1 MTMPEQTNRAS
12 SSARLMVVGVGG
24 GGGNAVDRMFDT
36 RVSGVELVAVNTDAQ
51 VLEVVRSH
59 RTLQLGRKLT
69 GGLGAGGN
77 PEIGRLAAEESHEE
91 IVDLLSGMDMIF
103 ITAGMGGGTGT
114 GAAPVIAALAKEAGV
129 LTTGIV
135 TRPFSFEGLARA
147 EKAEAGIARL
157 SQAVDAMICISNDKL
172 LKVAPAE
179 TPITKA
185 FEIAD
190 EVLRQGVEGIS
201 DLITIPGMIN
211 LDFADIESVMRNAGT
226 AMMGIGEGEGEGKT
240 KEAARNAISSP
251 LLDGS
256 IQGARKV
263 IMNITGGSDL
273 TLEEVT
279 AAANL
284 IREAVSDR
292 ADIIF
297 GTAIRDGLEKVRL
310 TVIATGFSVEY
321 GRDDDEG
328 PSLSN
333 ETMLAKLEKESR
345 VGVDDFDIPAF
356 LRRSRRS
363 REERPR
369 PPWGEPQDEGRE
381 RREREAERGHNRRER
396 DRRKQ

>member
-1 MTMPEQTNRAS
+1 MAEQINLAAS
-12 SSARLMVVGVGG
+12 PARLMVVGVGG
-24 GGGNAVDRMFDT
+24 GGGNAVDRMFD
-36 RVSGVELVAVNTDAQ
+36 SSSKSVELVVANTDAQ
-51 VLEVVRSH
+51 VLDVVHGH
-59 RTLQLGRKLT
+59 RTLQLGQKLT
-69 GGLGAGGN
+69 SGLGAGGN
-77 PEIGRLAAEESHEE
+77 PEIGRLAAEESKEV
-91 IVDLLSGMDMIF
+91 IIDLLNGVDMVF

-114 GAAPVIAALAKEAGV
+114 GAAPVIASLAKEAGI
-129 LTTGIV
+129 LTTAIV

-157 SQAVDAMICISNDKL
+157 AQSVDALICISNDKL
-172 LKVAPAE
+172 LKVAPTD

-201 DLITIPGMIN
+201 DLITVPGMIN
-211 LDFADIESVMRNAGT
+211 LDFADIESVMRDAGT
-226 AMMGIGEGEGEGKT
+226 AMMGIGEGTGDGKT

-279 AAANL
+279 SAASL

-297 GTAIRDGLEKVRL
+297 GTAIREGMESVRL

-321 GRDDDEG
+321 GREEEDG
-328 PSLSN
+328 QPLSN
-333 ETMLAKLEKESR
+333 DSMLAKLEEESR
-345 VGVDDFDIPAF
+345 VGVDDFDIPTF

-363 REERPR
+363 REEPPR
-369 PPWGEPQDEGRE
+369 PPWGEPRE
-381 RREREAERGHNRRER
+381 SE
-396 DRRKQ
+396 DR

>member
-1 MTMPEQTNRAS
+1 MAEQINFAAS
-12 SSARLMVVGVGG
+12 PARLMVIGVGG
-24 GGGNAVDRMFDT
+24 GGGNAVDRMFASNN
-36 RVSGVELVAVNTDAQ
+36 RAVELVVANTDAQ
-51 VLEVVRSH
+51 VLEVVRGH
-59 RTLQLGRKLT
+59 RTLQLGQKLT
-69 GGLGAGGN
+69 SGLGAGGN
-77 PEIGRLAAEESHEE
+77 PDIGRQAAEESKEV
-91 IVDLLSGMDMIF
+91 IIDLLNGVDMVF

-114 GAAPVIAALAKEAGV
+114 GAAPIIAGLAKEAGI
-129 LTTGIV
+129 LTTAIV

-147 EKAEAGIARL
+147 EKAETGIARL
-157 SQAVDAMICISNDKL
+157 AQSVDALICISNDKL
-172 LKVAPAE
+172 LKVAPTD

-211 LDFADIESVMRNAGT
+211 LDFADIESVMRDAGT
-226 AMMGIGEGEGEGKT
+226 AMMGIGEGTGDGKT

-279 AAANL
+279 SAASL

-297 GTAIRDGLEKVRL
+297 GTAIREGMESVRL

-321 GRDDDEG
+321 GREEEDG
-328 PSLSN
+328 PPLSN
-333 ETMLAKLEKESR
+333 DSMLDKLGKESR
-345 VGVDDFDIPAF
+345 VGVDDLDIPTF
-356 LRRSRRS
+356 LRRNRRN
-363 REERPR
+363 REEPPR
-369 PPWGEPQDEGRE
+369 PPWGEQRE
-381 RREREAERGHNRRER
+381 DG
-396 DRRKQ
+396 DR

>member
-1 MTMPEQTNRAS
+1 MASPEQTNRDAS
-12 SSARLMVVGVGG
+12 PASLMVVGVGG

-36 RVSGVELVAVNTDAQ
+36 RVNGVELVAVNTDAQ

-59 RTLQLGRKLT
+59 RTLQLGRQLT

-77 PEIGRLAAEESHEE
+77 PEIGRLAAEESREE
-91 IVDLLSGMDMIF
+91 IVDLLSGVDMVF

-135 TRPFSFEGLARA
+135 TRPFSFEGIARA

-211 LDFADIESVMRNAGT
+211 LDFADIESVMRGAGT
-226 AMMGIGEGEGEGKT
+226 AMMGIGEGEGDGKT
-240 KEAARNAISSP
+240 KDAARNAISSP

-256 IQGARKV
+256 IHGARKV

-328 PSLSN
+328 PPLSN

-345 VGVDDFDIPAF
+345 AGVHDFDIPTF

-369 PPWGEPQDEGRE
+369 PPWGEPQETNGTE
-381 RREREAERGHNRRER
+381 
-396 DRRKQ
+396 

>member
-1 MTMPEQTNRAS
+1 MAEQTNFTS
-12 SSARLMVVGVGG
+12 SLARLMVIGVGG
-24 GGGNAVDRMFDT
+24 GGGNAAVRMFASNN
-36 RVSGVELVAVNTDAQ
+36 RAVELVIANTDAQ
-51 VLEVVRSH
+51 VLAEIKGH
-59 RTLQLGRKLT
+59 RTLQLGQKLT
-69 GGLGAGGN
+69 SGLGAGGN
-77 PEIGRLAAEESHEE
+77 PDVGRQAAEESKEV
-91 IVDLLSGMDMIF
+91 IIDLLNGVDMVF

-114 GAAPVIAALAKEAGV
+114 GAAPIIAGIAKEAGI
-129 LTTGIV
+129 LTTAIV

-147 EKAEAGIARL
+147 EKAETGIARL
-157 SQAVDAMICISNDKL
+157 AQSVDALICISNDKL
-172 LKVAPAE
+172 LKVAPTD

-211 LDFADIESVMRNAGT
+211 LDFADIESVMRDAGT
-226 AMMGIGEGEGEGKT
+226 AMMGIGEGTGDGKT

-279 AAANL
+279 SAASL

-297 GTAIRDGLEKVRL
+297 GTAIREGMESVRL
-310 TVIATGFSVEY
+310 TVIARILPVEY
-321 GRDDDEG
+321 GREEEDG
-328 PSLSN
+328 PPLSN
-333 ETMLAKLEKESR
+333 DSMLDKLGKESR
-345 VGVDDFDIPAF
+345 VGVDDLDIPTF
-356 LRRSRRS
+356 LRRNRRG
-363 REERPR
+363 REEPPR
-369 PPWGEPQDEGRE
+369 PPWGEQREDGGR
-381 RREREAERGHNRRER
+381 
-396 DRRKQ
+396 Q

>member
-1 MTMPEQTNRAS
+1 
-12 SSARLMVVGVGG
+12 VVGVGG
-24 GGGNAVDRMFDT
+24 GGGNAVDRLFD
-36 RVSGVELVAVNTDAQ
+36 SSSNGVDLVAVNTDAQ

-69 GGLGAGGN
+69 AGLGAGGN
-77 PEIGRLAAEESHEE
+77 PEIGRLAAEESREE
-91 IVDLLSGMDMIF
+91 ISDLLNGVDMVF

-114 GAAPVIAALAKEAGV
+114 GAAPIIASLAKEAGI
-129 LTTGIV
+129 LTTAIV

-147 EKAEAGIARL
+147 EKAESGIARL
-157 SQAVDAMICISNDKL
+157 AQSVDALICISNDKL
-172 LKVAPAE
+172 LKVAPTD
-179 TPITKA
+179 TPITDA

-190 EVLRQGVEGIS
+190 EILRQGVEGIS

-211 LDFADIESVMRNAGT
+211 LDFADIESVMRDAGT
-226 AMMGIGEGEGEGKT
+226 AMMGIGEGEGDGKT

-279 AAANL
+279 SAASL

-297 GTAIRDGLEKVRL
+297 GTAIRDGMEKVRL

-321 GRDDDEG
+321 GRDEEDS
-328 PSLSN
+328 PMLSN
-333 ETMLAKLEKESR
+333 DSMLSKLEQESR
-345 VGVDDFDIPAF
+345 VGVDDFDIPTF

-363 REERPR
+363 RDVPPR
-369 PPWGEPQDEGRE
+369 PPWGEPREDDER
-381 RREREAERGHNRRER
+381 
-396 DRRKQ
+396 

>member
-1 MTMPEQTNRAS
+1 MTVPEQSSRVAS
-12 SSARLMVVGVGG
+12 PASLMVVGVGG

-36 RVSGVELVAVNTDAQ
+36 RVNGVELVAVNTDAQ

-77 PEIGRLAAEESHEE
+77 PEIGRLAAEESREE
-91 IVDLLSGMDMIF
+91 IDDLLNGVDMVF

-211 LDFADIESVMRNAGT
+211 LDFADIESVMRGAGT
-226 AMMGIGEGEGEGKT
+226 AMMGIGEGEGDGKT
-240 KEAARNAISSP
+240 KDAARNAISSP

-256 IQGARKV
+256 IHGARKV

-321 GRDDDEG
+321 GRDDEEG
-328 PSLSN
+328 PPLSN

-345 VGVDDFDIPAF
+345 VGAHDFDIPTF

-369 PPWGEPQDEGRE
+369 PPWGEPQETDGTE
-381 RREREAERGHNRRER
+381 
-396 DRRKQ
+396 

>member
-1 MTMPEQTNRAS
+1 MTVPEQTNRTSAPAS
-12 SSARLMVVGVGG
+12 LMVVGVGG

-36 RVSGVELVAVNTDAQ
+36 RVNGVELVAVNTDAQ

-91 IVDLLSGMDMIF
+91 IVDLLNGVDMVF

-135 TRPFSFEGLARA
+135 TRPFSFEGIARA

-211 LDFADIESVMRNAGT
+211 LDFADIESVMRGAGT
-226 AMMGIGEGEGEGKT
+226 AMMGIGEGEGDGKT
-240 KEAARNAISSP
+240 KDAARNAISSP

-256 IQGARKV
+256 IHGARKV

-297 GTAIRDGLEKVRL
+297 GTAIRDGLDKVRL

-321 GRDDDEG
+321 GRDDEEG
-328 PSLSN
+328 PPLSN

-345 VGVDDFDIPAF
+345 VGAHDFDIPTF

-369 PPWGEPQDEGRE
+369 PPWGEPQETNGTE
-381 RREREAERGHNRRER
+381 
-396 DRRKQ
+396 

>member
-1 MTMPEQTNRAS
+1 MHEQTNFAAS
-12 SSARLMVVGVGG
+12 PARLMVVGVGG
-24 GGGNAVDRMFDT
+24 GGGNAIDRMFDS
-36 RVSGVELVAVNTDAQ
+36 SGNGVDLVVVNTDAQ
-51 VLEVVRSH
+51 VLEVVRAH

-69 GGLGAGGN
+69 SGLGAGGN
-77 PEIGRLAAEESHEE
+77 PEIGRLAAEESKEE
-91 IVDLLSGMDMIF
+91 IIDLLNGVDMVF

-114 GAAPVIAALAKEAGV
+114 GAAPIIASLAKEAGI
-129 LTTGIV
+129 LTTAIV

-147 EKAEAGIARL
+147 EKAESGIARL
-157 SQAVDAMICISNDKL
+157 AQSVDALICISNDKL
-172 LKVAPAE
+172 LKVAPTD
-179 TPITKA
+179 TPITEA

-190 EVLRQGVEGIS
+190 EILRQGVEGIS

-211 LDFADIESVMRNAGT
+211 LDFADIESVMRDAGT
-226 AMMGIGEGEGEGKT
+226 AMMGIGEGEGDGKT

-279 AAANL
+279 SAASL

-297 GTAIRDGLEKVRL
+297 GTAIRNGMQKVRL

-321 GRDDDEG
+321 GREEEDG

-333 ETMLAKLEKESR
+333 ESMLAKLEQESR
-345 VGVDDFDIPAF
+345 IGVDDFDIPAF

-363 REERPR
+363 RDVPPR
-369 PPWGEPQDEGRE
+369 PPWGEPREDEE
-381 RREREAERGHNRRER
+381 R
-396 DRRKQ
+396 

>member
-1 MTMPEQTNRAS
+1 MHEQTNFAAS
-12 SSARLMVVGVGG
+12 PASLMVVGVGG
-24 GGGNAVDRMFDT
+24 GGGNAIDRMFD
-36 RVSGVELVAVNTDAQ
+36 SGSNGVDLVAVNTDAQ
-51 VLEVVRSH
+51 VLEVVRAH

-69 GGLGAGGN
+69 SGLGAGGN
-77 PEIGRLAAEESHEE
+77 PEIGRLAAEESKEE
-91 IVDLLSGMDMIF
+91 ISDLLNGVDMVF

-114 GAAPVIAALAKEAGV
+114 GAAPVIASLAKEAGI
-129 LTTGIV
+129 LTTAIV

-147 EKAEAGIARL
+147 EKAESGIARL
-157 SQAVDAMICISNDKL
+157 AQSVDALICISNDKL
-172 LKVAPAE
+172 LRVAPTD
-179 TPITKA
+179 TPITEA

-190 EVLRQGVEGIS
+190 EILRQGVEGIS
-201 DLITIPGMIN
+201 DLITTPGMIN
-211 LDFADIESVMRNAGT
+211 LDFADIESVMRDAGT
-226 AMMGIGEGEGEGKT
+226 AMMGIGEGEGDGKT

-279 AAANL
+279 SAASL

-297 GTAIRDGLEKVRL
+297 GTAIRNGMQNVRL

-321 GRDDDEG
+321 GREEEDG

-333 ETMLAKLEKESR
+333 ESMLAKLEQESR

-363 REERPR
+363 REVPPR
-369 PPWGEPQDEGRE
+369 PPWGEPREDDE
-381 RREREAERGHNRRER
+381 
-396 DRRKQ
+396 Q

>member
-1 MTMPEQTNRAS
+1 MADQTNFAAS
-12 SSARLMVVGVGG
+12 PARLMVIGVGG
-24 GGGNAVDRMFDT
+24 GGGNAVDRMFSSNN
-36 RVSGVELVAVNTDAQ
+36 RAVELVVANTDAQ
-51 VLEVVRSH
+51 VLEVVRGH

-69 GGLGAGGN
+69 SGLGAGGN
-77 PEIGRLAAEESHEE
+77 PEIGKLAAEESKEV
-91 IVDLLSGMDMIF
+91 IADLLNGVDMVF

-114 GAAPVIAALAKEAGV
+114 GAAPVIAAIAKGAGI
-129 LTTGIV
+129 LTTAIV

-157 SQAVDAMICISNDKL
+157 AQSVDALICISNDKL
-172 LKVAPAE
+172 LKVAPTD

-211 LDFADIESVMRNAGT
+211 LDFADIESVMRDAGT
-226 AMMGIGEGEGEGKT
+226 AMMGIGEGTGEGKT

-256 IQGARKV
+256 IHGARKV

-279 AAANL
+279 SAASL

-297 GTAIRDGLEKVRL
+297 GTAIREGMESVRM

-321 GRDDDEG
+321 GREEEDG
-328 PSLSN
+328 PPLSN
-333 ETMLAKLEKESR
+333 DNMLAKLGKESR
-345 VGVDDFDIPAF
+345 VGVDDFDIPTF

-363 REERPR
+363 REDPPR
-369 PPWGEPQDEGRE
+369 PPWGE
-381 RREREAERGHNRRER
+381 HR
-396 DRRKQ
+396 DDDR

>member
-1 MTMPEQTNRAS
+1 MLEQTNFDS
-12 SSARLMVVGVGG
+12 SPAKLMVIGVGG
-24 GGGNAVDRMFDT
+24 GGGNAVDRMFD
-36 RVSGVELVAVNTDAQ
+36 RSVNGVELVVSNTDAQ
-51 VLEVVRSH
+51 VLEVVRAH

-69 GGLGAGGN
+69 SGLGAGGN
-77 PEIGRLAAEESHEE
+77 PEIGRQAAEESREE
-91 IVDLLSGMDMIF
+91 IIDLINGVDMVF

-114 GAAPVIAALAKEAGV
+114 GAAPVIAALAKEAGI

-157 SQAVDAMICISNDKL
+157 AQSVDALICISNDKL
-172 LKVAPAE
+172 LKVAPTD

-190 EVLRQGVEGIS
+190 EILRQGVEGIS
-201 DLITIPGMIN
+201 DLITVPGMIN
-211 LDFADIESVMRNAGT
+211 LDFADIESVMRDAGT
-226 AMMGIGEGEGEGKT
+226 AMMGIGEGEGDGKT

-263 IMNITGGSDL
+263 IMNISGGTDL

-279 AAANL
+279 SAASL

-297 GTAIRDGLEKVRL
+297 GTTIREDFTKVRL

-321 GRDDDEG
+321 GREEEDG

-333 ETMLAKLEKESR
+333 DSMLARLEQESR
-345 VGVDDFDIPAF
+345 VGADDFDIPTF

-363 REERPR
+363 REESPR
-369 PPWGEPQDEGRE
+369 PPWGEPHDDVE
-381 RREREAERGHNRRER
+381 
-396 DRRKQ
+396 

>member
-1 MTMPEQTNRAS
+1 MPEQTNRVSSPAS
-12 SSARLMVVGVGG
+12 LMVVGVGG

-36 RVSGVELVAVNTDAQ
+36 RVNGVELVAVNTDAQ

-91 IVDLLSGMDMIF
+91 IVDLLSGVDMVF

-211 LDFADIESVMRNAGT
+211 LDFADIESVMRGAGT
-226 AMMGIGEGEGEGKT
+226 AMMGIGEGEGDGKT

-256 IQGARKV
+256 IHGARKV

-321 GRDDDEG
+321 GRDDEEG
-328 PSLSN
+328 PPLSN

-345 VGVDDFDIPAF
+345 VGAHDFDIPAF

-369 PPWGEPQDEGRE
+369 PPWGEPQETNGTE
-381 RREREAERGHNRRER
+381 
-396 DRRKQ
+396 

>member
-1 MTMPEQTNRAS
+1 MPEQTNFAVS
-12 SSARLMVVGVGG
+12 PARLMVVGVGG
-24 GGGNAVDRMFDT
+24 GGGNAVDRMFE
-36 RVSGVELVAVNTDAQ
+36 SSNKIVELVIANTDAQ
-51 VLEVVRSH
+51 VLDVVRDH

-69 GGLGAGGN
+69 SGLGAGGN
-77 PEIGRLAAEESHEE
+77 PEIGRLAAEESKEV
-91 IVDLLSGMDMIF
+91 IVDLLNGVDMVF

-114 GAAPVIAALAKEAGV
+114 GAAPVIAAIAKEAGI
-129 LTTGIV
+129 LTTAIV

-147 EKAEAGIARL
+147 EKAESGIARL
-157 SQAVDAMICISNDKL
+157 AQSVDALICISNDKL
-172 LKVAPAE
+172 LKVAPTD

-211 LDFADIESVMRNAGT
+211 LDFADIESVMRDAGT
-226 AMMGIGEGEGEGKT
+226 AMMGIGEGTGDGKT

-273 TLEEVT
+273 TLDEVT
-279 AAANL
+279 SAASL

-297 GTAIRDGLEKVRL
+297 GTAIREGMETVRL

-321 GRDDDEG
+321 GREEEDG
-328 PSLSN
+328 PPLTN
-333 ETMLAKLEKESR
+333 DLMLAKLGQESR
-345 VGVDDFDIPAF
+345 VGVDDFDIPTF
-356 LRRSRRS
+356 LLRSRRS
-363 REERPR
+363 REEPPR
-369 PPWGEPQDEGRE
+369 PPWGEQREDDGR
-381 RREREAERGHNRRER
+381 
-396 DRRKQ
+396 

>member
-1 MTMPEQTNRAS
+1 MPEKTSFAVSPAN
-12 SSARLMVVGVGG
+12 LMVIGVGG
-24 GGGNAVDRMFDT
+24 GGGNAVDRMFAT
-36 RVSGVELVAVNTDAQ
+36 SGNGVELVVANTDAQ
-51 VLEVVRSH
+51 VLEVVRAH

-69 GGLGAGGN
+69 SGLGAGGN
-77 PEIGRLAAEESHEE
+77 PEIGRLAAEESKEE
-91 IVDLLSGMDMIF
+91 IIDLLNGIDMVF

-114 GAAPVIAALAKEAGV
+114 GGAAVIAAVAKEAGI
-129 LTTGIV
+129 LTTAIV

-147 EKAEAGIARL
+147 EKAESGIARL
-157 SQAVDAMICISNDKL
+157 AQSVDALICISNDKL
-172 LKVAPAE
+172 LKVAPTD
-179 TPITKA
+179 TPITEA

-201 DLITIPGMIN
+201 DLITVPGMIN
-211 LDFADIESVMRNAGT
+211 LDFADIESVMRDAGT
-226 AMMGIGEGEGEGKT
+226 AMMGIGEGEGDGRT

-263 IMNITGGSDL
+263 IMNITGGSGL

-279 AAANL
+279 SAASL

-297 GTAIRDGLEKVRL
+297 GTAIREGMENVRL

-321 GRDDDEG
+321 GRDEDDG
-328 PSLSN
+328 PPLSN
-333 ETMLAKLEKESR
+333 ESMLAKLEQESR
-345 VGVDDFDIPAF
+345 VGSDDFDIPTF

-363 REERPR
+363 REEPPR
-369 PPWGEPQDEGRE
+369 PPWGE
-381 RREREAERGHNRRER
+381 RRED
-396 DRRKQ
+396 DRRGSSGPSRK